1 MREENDFGTAA
12 THITP
17 TSTRRYPSISDVRAE
32 VGRKQVDA
40 QPVSAQRQYIAGNT
54 HERRTTIPPRR
65 TSTQSNLPVV
75 QVSRQRHFYTDD
87 VLPYS
92 EVGGLLSRHPQH
104 YH

>member
-17 TSTRRYPSISDVRAE
+17 TISRRYPSISDVRAE
-32 VGRKQVDA
+32 VGRTQVDA

-54 HERRTTIPPRR
+54 HERRTTIPLRR

-75 QVSRQRHFYTDD
+75 QGNRQRNVYTDD

-92 EVGGLLSRHPQH
+92 EVGGLRSRQRSH
-104 YH
+104 